1 MRDIRNVLTTVYYKE
16 EDLRK
21 LAEVFAPAKVIH
33 LRRDDDEGIQEAL
46 KTADVA
52 VLGGD
57 LDKRFL
63 QAPLLRWIHCDHAG
77 LNKCAWPE
85 IFERELI
92 VTSSAGRSAPALAE
106 HAIFFMLNLVYQ
118 YPRFLDAQRAHQF
131 GVPGQSELRGL
142 YGRTAG
148 IVGLGHTG
156 CELAVRLKA
165 MGMNVLGYRRSAGSP
180 PTGVDRLYCAEN
192 GDTLDELLA
201 DSDFIVL
208 AVPLNNATHHLIGRR
223 ELSLMKRSAYIINM
237 ARGAVIDEEALT
249 EALYAGQ
256 IGGAG
261 LDTFTKEP
269 LPVGSPLW
277 DAPNTLITP
286 HTTPQ
291 VPDRNLRSI
300 DIIKE
305 NMRRYRAGEPMLNQ
319 LRASDIYTPDQEED
333 KVGEASNVIQIPD
346 LDGVEIEELQI
357 TDDVYSTRC
366 TFKELFDNKEAE
378 AVLKKYFGE
387 SFREKS
393 RYSTS
398 QVFTIDNLVDMA
410 PEYFPEKLVFV
421 LNKELTKIKK

>member
-1 MRDIRNVLTTVYYKE
+1 ML
-16 EDLRK
+16 
-21 LAEVFAPAKVIH
+21 
-33 LRRDDDEGIQEAL
+33 
-46 KTADVA
+46 
-52 VLGGD
+52 
-57 LDKRFL
+57 
-63 QAPLLRWIHCDHAG
+63 
-77 LNKCAWPE
+77 
-85 IFERELI
+85 
-92 VTSSAGRSAPALAE
+92 ALA
-106 HAIFFMLNLVYQ
+106 YQ

-131 GVPGQSELRGL
+131 GVPGQNELRGL
-142 YGRTAG
+142 YGRTVG

-156 CELAVRLKA
+156 SELAVRLKA
-165 MGMNVLGYRRSAGSP
+165 MGMNVFGYRRSAGSP
-180 PTGVDRLYCAEN
+180 PAGIDRLYCAEN

-208 AVPLNNATHHLIGRR
+208 AVPLNNATHNLIGRR

-269 LPVGSPLW
+269 LPADSALW

-286 HTTPQ
+286 HATPQ
-291 VPDRNLRSI
+291 VPDRTGRSI
-300 DIIKE
+300 DIIRE
-305 NMRRYRAGEPMLNQ
+305 NIRCYRAGEPLLNQ
-319 LRASDIYTPDQEED
+319 LRPSDIYTPDKEEE
-333 KVGEASNVIQIPD
+333 KGGESSNSFQIPD

-378 AVLKKYFGE
+378 AVLNKYLGE
-387 SFREKS
+387 SFRE
-393 RYSTS
+393 RPTYSMS
-398 QVFTIDNLVDMA
+398 QGFSIDTLVSMA
-410 PEYFPEKLVFV
+410 PQYFPEKLVFV